1 MPKSIRPSTSAQR
14 TRLAVW
20 LGGLAAVSLMPLS
33 IKRAIGT
40 TGVLHHAGHLAAFVV
55 TGILFLQWKRPERS
69 WPWLIWPLAAFAFA
83 LEYTEAA
90 VYHNAIEWRDI
101 VTDILGL
108 LTALLVYLNLPFLG
122 HRNQ

>member
-1 MPKSIRPSTSAQR
+1 
-14 TRLAVW
+14 
-20 LGGLAAVSLMPLS
+20 MPLS
-33 IKRAIGT
+33 VKRVIGT